1 MRLFVL
7 LLYAIFLV
15 VDYVHFTFML
25 TGYRLYIQSSNLPL
39 MRLFFFFFKSY
50 YAICNAIIL
59 LLSSRVY

>member
-15 VDYVHFTFML
+15 VDYVHFTPML

-39 MRLFFFFFKSY
+39 MRFFFFQV
-50 YAICNAIIL
+50 ILCNMQCNNTPTK
-59 LLSSRVY
+59 

>member
-15 VDYVHFTFML
+15 VDYVHFTPML

-39 MRLFFFFFKSY
+39 MRFFFFFQV
-50 YAICNAIIL
+50 ILCNMQCNNTPTK
-59 LLSSRVY
+59 

>member
-15 VDYVHFTFML
+15 VDYVHFTPML

-39 MRLFFFFFKSY
+39 MRFFFFFKSY
-50 YAICNAIIL
+50 YVICNATIL

>member
-15 VDYVHFTFML
+15 VDYVHFTPML

-39 MRLFFFFFKSY
+39 MRFFFFFFKSY
-50 YAICNAIIL
+50 YVICNATIL